1 MVLRPVLYVAPSPL
15 LPLHG
20 MYDLSLQTSSDCM
33 DVPQATDFPVQDD
46 QISTSTASVAASSS
60 TSSTP
65 NLPAGWDR
73 NSREDSMTGM
83 ILALSLSLAV
93 ALIIFMMGVVR
104 WRQKRRTRHKPDA
117 EKTPSS
123 AQDGASVEESEE
135 VRRARTQ
142 QRLWARASAKWVA
155 NVRQAARRRRK
166 RMASGTVA
174 KDSDGRVLREAQAST
189 SAVSLARTHNANN
202 LDRRQSTTSS
212 LRSSRWTRTSSRS
225 PSPAPSHRSRN
236 HDDVSSPPPSHSSQS
251 PPAYP
256 QTSTYQ
262 HGRWH
267 SHPLDSAAGSH
278 HHASDIPPP
287 PASPPPHSPIPYEPP
302 LHSAHVAI
310 DDKSVLARMAH
321 LASAPPLSTSEDMDV
336 DADMHACGPS
346 SPGGPGR
353 SSELRPSVPVLEDD
367 PFEDALPPD
376 IESPFTTR
384 DEHTNRWPGP
394 GFAAARSG
402 APHDPFPAR
411 PHAHGPALDSLEL
424 SSMPMR
430 HHARAMDA
438 PAADVDSGEDGEVPS
453 YAEDVRLHPPL
464 VLPPPPTKV
473 APMFYEYPDE
483 FERDVATAEPVMG
496 PSAPPFEYEE
506 YAHLPEPPL
515 EHASVLFSATA
526 MATAPPL
533 DSVDA
538 LSVLL
543 PSAPPLSFDED
554 DSDGPSHGQGE
565 APHSAPDDGGI
576 DGGDAQLSSAPPDDH
591 GDDGANPGAPAGTRN
606 PNPNPNSNP
615 DPQTGPGVRRESLDE
630 GPGGRVARSELA
642 VAPPRYLP

>member
-1 MVLRPVLYVAPSPL
+1 MVRHLALYVAPFPPSSPRR
-15 LPLHG
+15 
-20 MYDLSLQTSSDCM
+20 
-33 DVPQATDFPVQDD
+33 DFPVQDD
-46 QISTSTASVAASSS
+46 QISTSTATVAAPSSN
-60 TSSTP
+60 SSTP
-65 NLPAGWDR
+65 NLPAGWDKD
-73 NSREDSMTGM
+73 SHEDSMTGM

-93 ALIIFMMGVVR
+93 ALILFMMGVVR

-174 KDSDGRVLREAQAST
+174 KDSDGRVMREVQAST
-189 SAVSLARTHNANN
+189 SAVSLARTQNANN
-202 LDRRQSTTSS
+202 LDRRQSITSS
-212 LRSSRWTRTSSRS
+212 LRSNGWTRTSSRS
-225 PSPAPSHRSRN
+225 PSPAPSHRTRN
-236 HDDVSSPPPSHSSQS
+236 HDDAPSPPPPHSSQS

-256 QTSTYQ
+256 QTSTFQ

-287 PASPPPHSPIPYEPP
+287 PASPPPHSPIPYQPP

-321 LASAPPLSTSEDMDV
+321 LASAPPPSTSEDLDTSV
-336 DADMHACGPS
+336 GMHACGPS
-346 SPGGPGR
+346 SPDGPGR

-376 IESPFTTR
+376 IESSFVR
-384 DEHTNRWPGP
+384 DIHTNRWPGP
-394 GFAAARSG
+394 GYGAARSG
-402 APHDPFPAR
+402 APHDPYPPR
-411 PHAHGPALDSLEL
+411 PRAHDPALGVLEL
-424 SSMPMR
+424 SSMPIC
-430 HHARAMDA
+430 HHARAVNA
-438 PAADVDSGEDGEVPS
+438 PSADGDSGEDGEIPS

-496 PSAPPFEYEE
+496 PSAPPFECEE
-506 YAHLPEPPL
+506 YAHLPGPPF
-515 EHASVLFSATA
+515 EDASVLFPATTVA
-526 MATAPPL
+526 SAPPL
-533 DSVDA
+533 DLVDVPSGPDSA
-538 LSVLL
+538 FGADDLL
-543 PSAPPLSFDED
+543 PSAPPPPSDED
-554 DSDGPSHGQGE
+554 REPGLDE
-565 APHSAPDDGGI
+565 VPHSVREG
-576 DGGDAQLSSAPPDDH
+576 GGDASDAQVPSAPPDDH
-591 GDDGANPGAPAGTRN
+591 GDDGANPGAPPPGR
-606 PNPNPNSNP
+606 PHPNSNP
-615 DPQTGPGVRRESLDE
+615 NPHAHARPDVLREGLDE
-630 GPGGRVARSELA
+630 NPGARVERPEMA
-642 VAPPRYLP
+642 APPRYLP